1 MKTSRR
7 PAAPAAAP
15 LIASL
20 VLALA
25 PAFAPRAA
33 SAAMTPQDLQKLYE
47 RVSPSLVAVQFVWE
61 SELGRRE
68 LVGAGVVVGEDGL
81 VMTSMQMFDLRMPD
95 VQMKEFKIIVPSQ
108 AAEHEEIDAVF
119 QGRDERTQTAFVRPK
134 SGATTKSASSDSSPN
149 SSSAADRKWTPL
161 KFDDAP
167 KVRPGDE
174 VASVGLLPK
183 NGGYKSY
190 LTRGSVSANLRGET
204 PQVLVVG
211 GGLAGISSPVFN
223 AAGQAVGFVN
233 TQPEHSPFLNGDF
246 RTSLVPLLSPPL
258 FFVPTYDFTQSLE
271 DPPKAGERM
280 KLPWLGVPQQAMA
293 GLNKDVAE
301 SVGLKDQPAIELGDI
316 LKNSPAEKAGLKAGD
331 IVVKLNGQ
339 PLERGDEPEELPMI
353 FSRKL
358 RRMKVGDSV
367 TLSILDAKDK
377 PLRDVKV
384 ELSERPTGANLAERY
399 YTEDLGF
406 GVREIVFMDT
416 YVRKLQPDAKGVVV
430 SIIKPQS
437 SAAAAKL
444 QGNDLITEMNGQPVE
459 DLAQFKKAL
468 EEIRKEKGKEA
479 LVLVVLREG
488 TTQTIRIEPP
498 Q

>member
-1 MKTSRR
+1 MKNRFTM
-7 PAAPAAAP
+7 P
-15 LIASL
+15 LMLCLTL
-20 VLALA
+20 VLAVAL
-25 PAFAPRAA
+25 APRA
-33 SAAMTPQDLQKLYE
+33 SFAAMTPQDLKKLYD
-47 RVSPSLVAVQFVWE
+47 RVTPSLVAVQFVWE

-68 LVGAGVVVGEDGL
+68 LVGAGVVVSDDGL
-81 VMTSMQMFDLRMPD
+81 IMTSMQMFDLRMPD
-95 VQMKEFKIIVPSQ
+95 AQMKEFKIIVPSQ
-108 AAEHEEIDAVF
+108 TADHEEIDAVF
-119 QGRDERTQTAFVRPK
+119 QGRDERTQTSFVRPK
-134 SGATTKSASSDSSPN
+134 STSEK
-149 SSSAADRKWTPL
+149 KWTPL
-161 KFDDAP
+161 KFDED
-167 KVRPGDE
+167 KVGPGDE
-174 VASVGLLPK
+174 ITSIGLLPK

-190 LTRGSVSANLRGET
+190 LTRGTVSANLRGEI

-211 GGLAGISSPVFN
+211 GGLAGIGSPVFN
-223 AAGQAVGFVN
+223 ADGKAIGLVN
-233 TQPEHSPFLNGDF
+233 TQPEHSPFINGDF

-258 FFVPTYDFTQSLE
+258 FFVPTSDLTQSLKT
-271 DPPKAGERM
+271 PPKAGETM

-301 SVGLKDQPAIELGDI
+301 SVGLKDQPAVELGDI

-339 PLERGDEPEELPMI
+339 PLERGDEPEELPSI
-353 FSRKL
+353 FSRKV
-358 RRMKVGDSV
+358 RRMKVGDEV
-367 TLSILDAKDK
+367 TLSILAEKDK
-377 PLRDVKV
+377 PLKEVKV
-384 ELSERPTGANLAERY
+384 KLEERPRGANLAERY
-399 YTEDLGF
+399 YAEDLGF

-444 QGNDLITEMNGQPVE
+444 QGNDLITEMNGEVVE
-459 DLAQFKKAL
+459 NLEQFKKSYEAL
-468 EEIRKEKGKEA
+468 RKDKPREA

>member
-1 MKTSRR
+1 MHRY
-7 PAAPAAAP
+7 
-15 LIASL
+15 LIAL
-20 VLALA
+20 LIALSFVA
-25 PAFAPRAA
+25 QPPRTAD
-33 SAAMTPQDLQKLYE
+33 AAMTPQDLRKLYE
-47 RVSPSLVAVQFVWE
+47 RVTPSLVAVQFIWE

-95 VQMKEFKIIVPSQ
+95 VQMKEFKIIVPSLT
-108 AAEHEEIDAVF
+108 AEHEEIDAIF

-134 SGATTKSASSDSSPN
+134 SASGE
-149 SSSAADRKWTPL
+149 RKWTPL
-161 KFDDAP
+161 KFEED
-167 KVRPGDE
+167 KVGPGDE
-174 VASVGLLPK
+174 IASVGLLPK

-190 LTRGSVSANLRGET
+190 LTRGSVSANLRGEI

-211 GGLAGISSPVFN
+211 GGLASIGAPVFN
-223 AAGQAVGFVN
+223 ADGKAIGFVN
-233 TQPEHSPFLNGDF
+233 TQPEHSPFLNSDF
-246 RTSLVPLLSPPL
+246 RASLVPLISPPL
-258 FFVPTYDFTQSLE
+258 FFVPTHDLAQSLKE
-271 DPPKAGERM
+271 PPKAGEQM

-331 IVVKLNGQ
+331 IIVKLNGQ

-353 FSRKL
+353 FSRKI
-358 RRMKVGDSV
+358 RRMKVGDTV
-367 TLSILDAKDK
+367 TLSILDEKDK
-377 PLRDVKV
+377 PLKEVKV
-384 ELSERPTGANLAERY
+384 ELTERPRGANLAERY
-399 YTEDLGF
+399 YAEDLGF
-406 GVREIVFMDT
+406 GVREMVFMDT

-444 QGNDLITEMNGQPVE
+444 QGNDLITEMNGEPVE
-459 DLAQFKKAL
+459 NLAQFKKAF
-468 EEIRKEKGKEA
+468 EEIRKEKAKEA